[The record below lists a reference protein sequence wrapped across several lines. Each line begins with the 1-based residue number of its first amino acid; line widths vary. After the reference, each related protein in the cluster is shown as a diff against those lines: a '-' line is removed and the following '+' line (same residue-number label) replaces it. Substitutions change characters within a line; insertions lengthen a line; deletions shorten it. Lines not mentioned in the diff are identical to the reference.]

1 MLLSFQRPSHLFWKG
16 DSFPRGALPGTGI
29 GSGPRG
35 GPASIAPEMASEE
48 GWRGKFRGP
57 ATLLDCRWGPC
68 GGPKER
74 GAASEGTRAPDYPS
88 RNIALTGRRG
98 HIASLG
104 VRLQGSASMPVSRER
119 PADERWP

>member
-1 MLLSFQRPSHLFWKG
+1 MYTTGFGAQDGVEPGHTPRPRGRPKVRMLLSFQRPSHLFWKG
-16 DSFPRGALPGTGI
+16 GSFPRGALPGTGI

-74 GAASEGTRAPDYPS
+74 GAASEGTRAP
-88 RNIALTGRRG
+88 RL
-98 HIASLG
+98 SL
-104 VRLQGSASMPVSRER
+104 
-119 PADERWP
+119 